1 MDLAKAF
8 EILSQG
14 KIISTN
20 SSEHNELANMLLT
33 DSFFEELDTLINKIG
48 YRLMGESGY
57 FYISKKA
64 KLNATEQQL
73 FINRNRDLII
83 GIAFLRQL
91 YPRLDRGD
99 IISFINTI
107 VSYENVKRD
116 DSSIREKLSF
126 PSYIKNREDERV
138 MLELLFKHL
147 EEKSVI
153 EKVYESNTDKYKVL
167 DSINYYLSIVDSIE
181 IGDE

>member
-1 MDLAKAF
+1 MDLTKAF

-20 SSEHNELANMLLT
+20 SSQHSELANMLLT
-33 DSFFEELDTLINKIG
+33 DSFFQEFDELINKIG
-48 YRLMGESGY
+48 YRLIGESGY
-57 FYISKKA
+57 FYISKKS
-64 KLNATEQQL
+64 KLSATEKQL

-99 IISFINTI
+99 ALSFVSTIS
-107 VSYENVKRD
+107 SYENVKRE
-116 DSSIREKLSF
+116 DSSIRDKLAF
-126 PSYIKNREDERV
+126 PSYIKNKDDERT
-138 MLELLFKHL
+138 MLDMLFKHL
-147 EEKSVI
+147 EEKGII

-181 IGDE
+181 EGDE

>member
-20 SSEHNELANMLLT
+20 SSQYNELANMLLT
-33 DSFFEELDTLINKIG
+33 DSFFYELDELINKIG
-48 YRLMGESGY
+48 YRLIGEGGY

-64 KLNATEQQL
+64 KLNAKEQQL
-73 FINRNRDLII
+73 FINKNRDII
-83 GIAFLRQL
+83 VAIAFLRQL

-99 IISFINTI
+99 TISFINTV

-116 DSSIREKLSF
+116 DSSIRDKLSF
-126 PSYIKNREDERV
+126 PSYINNKDDERG
-138 MLELLFKHL
+138 MLEQLFKHL
-147 EEKSVI
+147 EDKNVI
-153 EKVYESNTDKYKVL
+153 ERVYDSNTDKYKLL

-181 IGDE
+181 GGEE